1 MAAEFESEVS
11 PPDGDTLVRAPRSVQ
26 AALRASSAPRSV
38 QAALR
43 ASSAPRFFADLALR
57 KLVFN

>member
-26 AALRASSAPRSV
+26 AALRASSAPR
-38 QAALR
+38 
-43 ASSAPRFFADLALR
+43 FFADLALQT
-57 KLVFN
+57 LVFN